1 MNCCFTGHRM
11 LYQTSRLKQQLQIT
25 LEQLIQQGVINFYAG
40 GALGWDTLCACSVIS
55 LRKVYP
61 QIRLH
66 LVLPCSVS
74 DQTQGWRA
82 DDIMVY
88 HEIMIAADSVEY
100 TSASYWKGCM
110 KKRNARLIAYADCCV
125 CYFSTNRLHSG
136 TGQTVRMAKE
146 KGIPVINLF
155 Q

>member
-11 LYQTSRLKQQLQIT
+11 LYQTSQLKQQLQIT

-74 DQTQGWRA
+74 GQTQGWRA

-88 HEIMIAADSVEY
+88 HEIILPQIVWNIHQHPIGKDV
-100 TSASYWKGCM
+100 
-110 KKRNARLIAYADCCV
+110 
-125 CYFSTNRLHSG
+125 
-136 TGQTVRMAKE
+136 
-146 KGIPVINLF
+146 
-155 Q
+155 